1 MCLQVEAQH
10 AGRVTV
16 WGACRE
22 EPDWQSSSTAEMP
35 IEIHNPGCH
44 GECWLRCPG
53 TLPDMT
59 RWSTEE
65 STRCISTWSQDRFH
79 HGTFPSGRVREALTH
94 QSTSALP
101 GPKSRT
107 RGCNRLCLAHLSRDV
122 KYSLRPMIQLDRHEG
137 VSIPPSTLACQDPL
151 SQLVI
156 VPIFYVSTLVSPP
169 TGLCPTF

>member
-1 MCLQVEAQH
+1 MQHKAFPSRLLLGPTCSAKSGNVACVSAKTGDTRH

-35 IEIHNPGCH
+35 IEKHIPGCH

-65 STRCISTWSQDRFH
+65 SNRCISTWSQVRFYLV
-79 HGTFPSGRVREALTH
+79 TFPSGRVREALTH

-107 RGCNRLCLAHLSRDV
+107 RGCNRLCLAQPV
-122 KYSLRPMIQLDRHEG
+122 QG
-137 VSIPPSTLACQDPL
+137 CQIFPATNDP
-151 SQLVI
+151 V
-156 VPIFYVSTLVSPP
+156 
-169 TGLCPTF
+169 G